1 MNTHNTQEDFELIE
15 SYLNGSLGAEGQEEI
30 RLRLLS
36 DANFAAKVEE
46 IRQLKLGVE
55 RAALASKLDSFH
67 VGLSDQ
73 RKPHKVRKISSYQIL
88 GVAASFSLLVCVAIW
103 WLVGRASPGEAL
115 YQSYYQADP
124 GLVTTMSGDSD
135 YDFDRAMVDFK
146 SGEYLKAKEAF
157 ESLLSKNSENDTLT
171 YFLAMAELNLDG
183 EQAAEKLLLKVS
195 QDSTS
200 GFSKDSFWY
209 LGLLALKNED
219 YDLAKEYLERSGRSK
234 AGELIQAIE
243 RAVK

>member
-15 SYLNGSLGAEGQEEI
+15 SYLNGSLGAEEQEEI

-36 DANFAAKVEE
+36 DADFAAQVDE
-46 IRQLKLGVE
+46 IRQLILGVE

-67 VGLSDQ
+67 VGMSDQ
-73 RKPHKVRKISSYQIL
+73 RKPDNVRRINSYQIW
-88 GVAASFSLLVCVAIW
+88 GVAASLSLLVCVAIW
-103 WLVGRASPGEAL
+103 WLVGRTSPGEAL
-115 YQSYYQADP
+115 YHSYYQVDP
-124 GLVTTMSGDSD
+124 GLVTSMSSDSD

-157 ESLLSKNSENDTLT
+157 GSLLSKNSENDTLT
-171 YFLAMAELNLDG
+171 YFLAMAELNMNG
-183 EQAAEKLLLKVS
+183 EAAEKLLLTVS
-195 QDSTS
+195 QDTTS

-209 LGLLALKNED
+209 LGLLALKRDD
-219 YDLAKEYLERSGRSK
+219 YDLAKKYLGRSGRSN